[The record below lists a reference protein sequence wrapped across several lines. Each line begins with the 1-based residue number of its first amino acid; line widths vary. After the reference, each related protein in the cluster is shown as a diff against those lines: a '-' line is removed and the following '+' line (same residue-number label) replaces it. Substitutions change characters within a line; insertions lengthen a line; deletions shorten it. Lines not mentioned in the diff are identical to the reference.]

1 MRILNVK
8 FNASTRNFLS
18 LVIPSAVFKVSVL
31 GFWHVFLLEKQ
42 YRPLFIYLF
51 ILIIHFIYLFIYLL
65 FVPSNSLRSILWKLY
80 LTQFPSCFLCGEFPR
95 LGLPLP
101 AQLTL
106 HSPCAALTAAL
117 LRIVIF
123 TLKRM
128 NATVK
133 AVKTC
138 RFVWKFQNC
147 LSLRV

>member
-1 MRILNVK
+1 MATCKQCVYVY
-8 FNASTRNFLS
+8 FSSS
-18 LVIPSAVFKVSVL
+18 LVIVSEVFEKVIL
-31 GFWHVFLLEKQ
+31 DPIFLL
-42 YRPLFIYLF
+42 
-51 ILIIHFIYLFIYLL
+51 
-65 FVPSNSLRSILWKLY
+65 
-80 LTQFPSCFLCGEFPR
+80 FPNVATCPR
-95 LGLPLP
+95 AGLPLP

-106 HSPCAALTAAL
+106 HSPCTAPADALP
-117 LRIVIF
+117 RIVIF